1 MFEKIMII
9 TIVTL
14 WAVMLI
20 GVASAF
26 IAWLINFI
34 LHFVF
39 IVV

>member
-1 MFEKIMII
+1 MFERIMII

-20 GVASAF
+20 GIASAF
-26 IAWLINFI
+26 IVWLINFI

-39 IVV
+39 MFV